1 MLSMPL
7 VGDDTPVLT
16 SNVTRRA
23 PGQGPL
29 GQHGEGSF
37 HHDVDG
43 GASAHAHPD
52 AAIPDASDQQYCIAG
67 SRERVLP
74 LVIGDGTGSGPA
86 DAYRSPPNALAI
98 GRGDF
103 PGDVD
108 LLASLLAKCRA
119 AQHQC
124 QQHTHRYGTEV
135 VQPAR
140 RGPTLT
146 LQHVSH
152 GGALILRVVAWP
164 SGLAW

>member
-1 MLSMPL
+1 MI
-7 VGDDTPVLT
+7 
-16 SNVTRRA
+16 RR
-23 PGQGPL
+23 PPRSTLFPYTTLFRSL
-29 GQHGEGSF
+29 GQHGDGSF
-37 HHDVDG
+37 HDDVDG

-52 AAIPDASDQQYCIAG
+52 SAIPDASEKQDSIAW

-74 LVIGDGTGSGPA
+74 LVIGDGTDSGPSYA
-86 DAYRSPPNALAI
+86 DRGSPNALAI
-98 GRGDF
+98 GRGHF

-119 AQHQC
+119 APDEC
-124 QQHTHRYGTEV
+124 QQHRYPYGTEV

-152 GGALILRVVAWP
+152 KGALILRVFAWP